1 MYLDNA
7 ATTKCSVNQLHD
19 LIDEINDKNL
29 WYNPSSSYADNVRSE
44 IEDVRRRIAESLDCL
59 PEEITFNSGSSEGN
73 CTVIQGFLKQTIHD
87 GFHSVVI
94 TTALEHASNSNVK
107 QPCWNRKENF

>member
-29 WYNPSSSYADNVRSE
+29 YAICQYKSTKNDSPGC
-44 IEDVRRRIAESLDCL
+44 SLHVFSPCF
-59 PEEITFNSGSSEGN
+59 ETFPGLS
-73 CTVIQGFLKQTIHD
+73 
-87 GFHSVVI
+87 
-94 TTALEHASNSNVK
+94 
-107 QPCWNRKENF
+107 

>member
-59 PEEITFNSGSSEGN
+59 PEERIYE
-73 CTVIQGFLKQTIHD
+73 KIHAK
-87 GFHSVVI
+87 
-94 TTALEHASNSNVK
+94 ALEISTPSSPK
-107 QPCWNRKENF
+107 QEVPSTEVQ